1 MRPVRTAFAG
11 ALLGTL
17 VLAACGQ
24 TAPTAPSSTAPAA
37 SGSAAPASSAPASSA
52 AAGFPVTV
60 EAANGKVTLAKRPE
74 RIVSLSAAHTET
86 LFAIGAGPQVVAVD
100 DQSNFPQQAPRTDLS
115 GFKPNVEAI
124 AAQKPD
130 LVIVSNDINKVVSE
144 LGKLNVPVLLE
155 PAATKL
161 DEAYDEIADL
171 GAATGNR
178 PKADELVTTMKSTLD
193 QLAASAPK
201 NRKLTYY
208 HELDQ
213 TPYAA
218 TSSTF
223 IGQIY
228 AMFGLVNIADKAPG
242 AAGGYPKLSKEFVAQ
257 ADPDLIFL
265 ADVKC
270 CGQNKDALA
279 KRPGWKNLKAI
290 RNGQVV
296 PLDDDVA
303 SRWGPRVVDL
313 AQTIGAAV
321 SKAAGS

>member
-17 VLAACGQ
+17 VLTACGQ
-24 TAPTAPSSTAPAA
+24 TGTTTTPSAAPSSSAP
-37 SGSAAPASSAPASSA
+37 SSSAPA

-60 EAANGKVTLAKRPE
+60 QAGNGAVTLEKKPE
-74 RIVSLSAAHTET
+74 RIISLSPTSTET

-100 DQSNFPQQAPRTDLS
+100 DQSTYPAEAPKSDLS

-124 AAQKPD
+124 VAKKPD
-130 LVIVSNDINKVVSE
+130 LVILANDQDKIVAE

-155 PAATKL
+155 PAPVKI

-171 GAATGNR
+171 GAATGNKDKADQVVTGMKAELDKLSANA
-178 PKADELVTTMKSTLD
+178 PKAK
-193 QLAASAPK
+193 
-201 NRKLTYY
+201 KLTYY
-208 HELDQ
+208 HELDT

-228 AMFGLVNIADKAPG
+228 AMFGLTNIADQAPG
-242 AAGGYPKLSKEFVAQ
+242 AAGGYPKLSAEFVAKS
-257 ADPDLIFL
+257 DPDLIFL

-270 CGQNKDALA
+270 CQQSKDTLA
-279 KRPGWKNLKAI
+279 KRPGWKGLSAI
-290 RNGQVV
+290 ENDQVIQ
-296 PLDDDVA
+296 LDDDLA
-303 SRWGPRVVDL
+303 SRWGPRIVDL
-313 AQTIGAAV
+313 AKAIEASVG
-321 SKAAGS
+321 KAAAK

>member
-17 VLAACGQ
+17 VLTGCGQ
-24 TAPTAPSSTAPAA
+24 NSTTTTPS
-37 SGSAAPASSAPASSA
+37 PASSTGSTGSTAY
-52 AAGFPVTV
+52 PVTV
-60 EAANGKVTLAKRPE
+60 EAANGKVTIAKKPE
-74 RIVSLSAAHTET
+74 RIVSLSASHTET
-86 LFAIGAGPQVVAVD
+86 LFAIGAGPQVIAVD
-100 DQSNFPQQAPRTDLS
+100 DQSNYPAGVPKTDLS

-124 AAQKPD
+124 VAQKPD
-130 LVIVSNDINKVVSE
+130 LVVVSNDIDKVVAE

-161 DEAYDEIADL
+161 DEAYDEITDL
-171 GAATGNR
+171 GAATGNTD
-178 PKADELVTTMKSTLD
+178 KAGQVVTGMKTALD
-193 QLAASAPK
+193 KLAANAPK
-201 NRKLTYY
+201 DKKLTYY

-228 AMFGLVNIADKAPG
+228 GMFGLTNIADKAPDP
-242 AAGGYPKLSKEFVAQ
+242 AGGYPKLSAEFVAQ

-270 CGQNKDALA
+270 CQQSKDTLA
-279 KRPGWKNLKAI
+279 KRPGWKGLSAI
-290 RNGQVV
+290 KSDQVIQ
-296 PLDDDVA
+296 LDDDLA

-313 AQTIGAAV
+313 AQSISDAV
-321 SKAAGS
+321 AKAATR